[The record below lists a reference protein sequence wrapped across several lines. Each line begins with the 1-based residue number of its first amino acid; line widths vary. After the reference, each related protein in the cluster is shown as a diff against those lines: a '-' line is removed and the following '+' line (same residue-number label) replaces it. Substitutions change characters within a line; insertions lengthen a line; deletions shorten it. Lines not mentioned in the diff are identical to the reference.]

1 MILPQSDI
9 QAIHRSL
16 HSSITFLNGTYYIPC
31 GLKGKLSD
39 IILDVHN
46 HSLSISSNDYIL
58 FPHETFTDLCLSGLS
73 SHGRADQWILGD
85 IFLKN
90 YYTVITSCFFFLS
103 LNHLL

>member
-1 MILPQSDI
+1 MVLPQNDI

-16 HSSITFLNGTYYIPC
+16 DSSITFLNGTFYIPC
-31 GLKGKLSD
+31 ELKGKLSD
-39 IILDVHN
+39 IILDVHH

-90 YYTVITSCFFFLS
+90 YYTVITNHSSFLS
-103 LNHLL
+103 INHLL